1 MRFLRFRLEFRWD
14 RVVFPKFSHLVLA
27 SRAEK
32 SHVLTLLSCPL
43 AALCSL
49 NALTTLE
56 WPDLAAS
63 TRAAAVPLDAPFGS
77 APFDSR
83 A

>member
-1 MRFLRFRLEFRWD
+1 M
-14 RVVFPKFSHLVLA
+14 LA

-32 SHVLTLLSCPL
+32 LHDLTLGSPSL

-49 NALTTLE
+49 SALTTPA

-63 TRAAAVPLDAPFGS
+63 TRAAAVPLEASFGS
-77 APFDSR
+77 APLDSR